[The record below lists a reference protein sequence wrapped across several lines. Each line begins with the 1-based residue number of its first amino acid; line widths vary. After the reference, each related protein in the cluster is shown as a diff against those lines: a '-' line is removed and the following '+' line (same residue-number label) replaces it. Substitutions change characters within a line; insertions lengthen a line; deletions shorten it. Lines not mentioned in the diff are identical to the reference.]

1 MSVHRRTVLTGML
14 GTSALVAAPA
24 ILRAQGAPMKI
35 GFLTVKTG
43 PLASGGIQMEQG
55 LTLYL
60 KERNN
65 MLAGRPV
72 QLFTGD
78 SGGAPAVAR
87 TKMQE
92 FVEKENIAC
101 LIGPLATAEALA
113 IDDYIRDKQ
122 VPTLSVAAAED
133 MTQRKAN
140 PWFCRATS
148 SSAQCSY
155 PMGDYA
161 AKELGYKRAA
171 MIADDLAYGH
181 ELNAGFQRAFED
193 AGGKVVQKLWPPLN
207 APDYGSYIA
216 QIKSNIDCLFIGFAG
231 SNGFKFLKQ
240 YREYGGKLP
249 ILGGMTA
256 IDESLL
262 QQMGDDGLGCYSTC
276 FYSAQIDTPT
286 NKKFVDGMQRDYK
299 VDPGMY
305 AVVDLHQRRG
315 AGGRAQD
322 DRRPDRGQAR
332 ADQGVARK
340 QGRGYRARPGA
351 VRQVRQ
357 RDRQRLHPPGREER
371 RPLRECRGEDLS
383 RCQPVLDLR
392 PRGIPQAPRLQSRDL
407 AGQQEYRT
415 VRRKPIA
422 APCPRA
428 EPRRLIKNKP
438 SRGKMP

>member
-14 GTSALVAAPA
+14 GASALVAAPA

-65 MLAGRPV
+65 VLAGRPV

-140 PWFCRATS
+140 PWFVRATS

-155 PMGDYA
+155 AMGDYA

-193 AGGKVVQKLWPPLN
+193 AGGKVVQKLWPPLIS
-207 APDYGSYIA
+207 PDYGTYIA
-216 QIKSNIDCLFIGFAG
+216 QLKQNVDVIFIGFAG
-231 SNGFKFLKQ
+231 SNGFKFFKQ
-240 YREYGGKLP
+240 YKEYGGNTP

-256 IDESLL
+256 VDEVAAAADGRRSARHDLDLL
-262 QQMGDDGLGCYSTC
+262 VFGSDRQPDQQE
-276 FYSAQIDTPT
+276 
-286 NKKFVDGMQRDYK
+286 V
-299 VDPGMY
+299 
-305 AVVDLHQRRG
+305 RRRHEPRQQ
-315 AGGRAQD
+315 GRSRLLRR
-322 DRRPDRGQAR
+322 RRPIPTAR
-332 ADQGVARK
+332 CWRRRWRRSTAR
-340 QGRGYRARPGA
+340 
-351 VRQVRQ
+351 
-357 RDRQRLHPPGREER
+357 
-371 RPLRECRGEDLS
+371 S
-383 RCQPVLDLR
+383 RT
-392 PRGIPQAPRLQSRDL
+392 
-407 AGQQEYRT
+407 RT
-415 VRRKPIA
+415 R
-422 APCPRA
+422 
-428 EPRRLIKNKP
+428 
-438 SRGKMP
+438 

>member
-1 MSVHRRTVLTGML
+1 MNVHRRTVLTGML
-14 GTSALVAAPA
+14 GASALVAAPA
-24 ILRAQGAPMKI
+24 IARAQGSPMKI

-122 VPTLSVAAAED
+122 IPTLSVAAAED

-140 PWFCRATS
+140 PWFVRATA

-161 AKELGYKRAA
+161 AKELKYKRAA
-171 MIADDLAYGH
+171 MIADDIAYGH

-193 AGGKVVQKLWPPLN
+193 AGGKVVQKLWSPLVT
-207 APDYGSYIA
+207 PDYGTYIG
-216 QIKSNIDCLFIGFAG
+216 QLKDNVDVIFIGFAG
-231 SNGFKFLKQ
+231 SNGFKFFKQ
-240 YREYGGKLP
+240 YKEYGKTKPL
-249 ILGGMTA
+249 LGGQTA
-256 IDESLL
+256 VDEALL
-262 QQMGDDGLGCYSTC
+262 QQMGDDALGMISTC
-276 FYSAQIDTPT
+276 WYSAQIDTPT
-286 NKKFVDGMQRDYK
+286 NKKFVDGMNRDYK
-299 VDPGMY
+299 VDPGFY
-305 AVVDLHQRRG
+305 A
-315 AGGRAQD
+315 AAT
-322 DRRPDRGQAR
+322 
-332 ADQGVARK
+332 
-340 QGRGYRARPGA
+340 YTNGA
-351 VRQVRQ
+351 VLETALGKINAKIEDKNALMAALRASDKVETARGPVSFDKYGNVVGNVYIRKVEKKGGKLVNTVIKTYPDVSQFWTYNP
-357 RDRQRLHPPGREER
+357 DEFLKHPVYNRETW
-371 RPLRECRGEDLS
+371 LGSKNL
-383 RCQPVLDLR
+383 
-392 PRGIPQAPRLQSRDL
+392 
-407 AGQQEYRT
+407 
-415 VRRKPIA
+415 
-422 APCPRA
+422 
-428 EPRRLIKNKP
+428 EP
-438 SRGKMP
+438 